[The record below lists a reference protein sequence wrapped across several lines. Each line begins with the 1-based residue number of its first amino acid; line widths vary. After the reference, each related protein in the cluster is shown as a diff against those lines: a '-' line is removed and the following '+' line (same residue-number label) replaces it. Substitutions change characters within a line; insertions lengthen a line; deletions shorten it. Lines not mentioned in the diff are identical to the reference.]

1 MYDPRQ
7 NPRAQLSTVENLC
20 SFSIPMMRQPWQRV
34 YVKDTDKGPMVW
46 EIKHAPIWLS
56 RDGSILG
63 PYWLI
68 YARNLLDP
76 GEVKYFLSNASPG
89 TPLES
94 IVHVAFARW
103 PVERTLEDEKDELGL
118 SHFEV
123 RKYHSIMRHL
133 SVTQV
138 SHLFLAR
145 QTERLRGEKPGDHV
159 VSGPDRCERASRCVP
174 LPKRARTERLEKASY
189 NLHQTQDQNRRARR
203 SHTKTRLSR
212 LKRMGIPLADLACC
226 IPHNS
231 PSSAVVLILWDF
243 VALSKRIG
251 HAPDMTSIE
260 DVVML
265 RLAKIR
271 VDFDCLTKGRRGIGC
286 PDLFDFASF
295 LRGVRDLRGE
305 NVIRVDRRKFT
316 TKW

>member
-159 VSGPDRCERASRCVP
+159 VSGPDRCERASRCAASAEASPHGATRKGVVQSSP
-174 LPKRARTERLEKASY
+174 NSRSEPACPKVAHEDEAIATKANGDSPRRFGL
-189 NLHQTQDQNRRARR
+189 LH
-203 SHTKTRLSR
+203 
-212 LKRMGIPLADLACC
+212 
-226 IPHNS
+226 S
-231 PSSAVVLILWDF
+231 PIIHQ
-243 VALSKRIG
+243 VALSYWSV
-251 HAPDMTSIE
+251 ADQTS
-260 DVVML
+260 
-265 RLAKIR
+265 AQ
-271 VDFDCLTKGRRGIGC
+271 
-286 PDLFDFASF
+286 
-295 LRGVRDLRGE
+295 
-305 NVIRVDRRKFT
+305 
-316 TKW
+316 